1 MEETNERFVNFYPAV
16 VTEDEE
22 QTQVDEIHDN
32 QESDAHQIEPLSVLK
47 YIPPGVTYEQY
58 ESELQMPDIV
68 RLMKS
73 SLSEPYSIYTY
84 RYFIHNW
91 PRLCKLAKC
100 DNKYVGAI
108 VCKLEMHHFNTRRG
122 YIAML
127 AVDKEYRKRKIGSR
141 DKIYEFSLEK

>member
-141 DKIYEFSLEK
+141 DKIYEISLEK